1 MLKTVLTVAGKPGL
15 YKLVSSGRNMLIVES
30 VDAAKKRQPVHNTDK
45 VVALG
50 DIAMYTYNEE
60 VALSEV
66 LESVRTKNEGKV
78 VDVKGIGDDADI
90 RAYFETILPDF
101 DQERVYT
108 NDIKKLLNWYNQLIE
123 AGFESFKDIEEA
135 PEEAEP
141 ATEEAK

>member
-1 MLKTVLTVAGKPGL
+1 MLNTIL
-15 YKLVSSGRNMLIVES
+15 SISGRSGLFRLLSQGKNTLIVES
-30 VDAAKKRQPVHNTDK
+30 LQTGKRGPVYPHDK
-45 VVALG
+45 VVSLG

-123 AGFESFKDIEEA
+123 AGFESFKDIE
-135 PEEAEP
+135 
-141 ATEEAK
+141 

>member
-1 MLKTVLTVAGKPGL
+1 MLNTIL
-15 YKLVSSGRNMLIVES
+15 SISGRSGLFRLLSQGKNTLIVES
-30 VDAAKKRQPVHNTDK
+30 LQTGKRGPVYPHDK
-45 VVALG
+45 VVSLG

-90 RAYFETILPDF
+90 RAYLETILPDF

>member
-1 MLKTVLTVAGKPGL
+1 MLKTIL
-15 YKLVSSGRNMLIVES
+15 SISGRSGLFRLLSQGKNTLIVES
-30 VDAAKKRQPVHNTDK
+30 LQTGKRGPVYPHDK
-45 VVALG
+45 VVSLG

>member
-1 MLKTVLTVAGKPGL
+1 MLNTIL
-15 YKLVSSGRNMLIVES
+15 SISGRSGLFRLLSQGKNTLIVES
-30 VDAAKKRQPVHNTDK
+30 LQTGKRGPVYPHDK
-45 VVALG
+45 VVSLG